1 MIDVPTAGLIVAAV
15 LLLALAGLL
24 TAAETAMSFLPRSD
38 ASEIIASHRRGSKA
52 LESTLEDLPS
62 HVNVSTFVRI
72 CSEAAVGVCITLV
85 VAEFL
90 PRWWLVII
98 IAVASA
104 AVLSFILVT
113 VSPRTVGRRHA
124 AATARLTAPFL
135 HGLRVLLGPVAS
147 LLVWFGNAL
156 TPARRYRQGPFVT
169 SEELQDLVDRAGDTD
184 ELEEG
189 ERDMIQ
195 SVFKLGDTMVKSV
208 MVPRTDLQCL
218 ARDTTLTKAMD
229 RFLLTGFSRAPVIG
243 ASEDD
248 VRGVVYLKDVARR
261 MQADPLSGTETTVL
275 QIAREAVF
283 VPETKPIDD
292 LLRQM
297 QLESTHVAIVID
309 EYGGTAGLVTIED
322 ILEEIVGEIDDEYD
336 RSTVEVEDLPDG
348 VKRVSTRLPVEDA
361 GELFGIDIDDDEVTS
376 VGGLLSK
383 ALGQVPV
390 PGASAEIHGLR
401 LEAERG
407 VGRRHT
413 ISTLLVSKAPPEPG
427 DEEAEEKEH
436 E

>member
-1 MIDVPTAGLIVAAV
+1 MIDVPTVGLIVAAV

-24 TAAETAMSFLPRSD
+24 TASETAMSYLPRSE
-38 ASEIIASHRRGSKA
+38 ASDIISGKRRGSRS
-52 LESTLEDLPS
+52 LELILDDLPS
-62 HVNVSTFVRI
+62 HINVSTFVRI

-90 PRWWLVII
+90 PTWWLVVIV
-98 IAVASA
+98 AVASA

-135 HGLRVLLGPVAS
+135 HGVRVLFGPVAS

-156 TPARRYRQGPFVT
+156 TPKRRYRQGPFVT

-184 ELEEG
+184 ELEDG

-218 ARDTTLTKAMD
+218 THETTLSKAMA

-243 ASEDD
+243 SSEDD
-248 VRGVVYLKDVARR
+248 IRGIVYLKDVARR
-261 MQADPLSGTETTVL
+261 MQADPESGTSTTVE
-275 QIAREAVF
+275 QIARAAVF

-297 QLESTHVAIVID
+297 QLESTHVAIVVD

-336 RSTVEVEDLPDG
+336 RSSVDVEDLPGG

-361 GELFGIDIDDDEVTS
+361 GDLFDLDIDDDEVTS
-376 VGGLLSK
+376 VGGLLAK

-390 PGASAEIHGLR
+390 PGAVAEIHGLR
-401 LEAERG
+401 IEAEHG

-413 ISTLLVSKAPPEPG
+413 IATLLVSKSPTSRSE
-427 DEEAEEKEH
+427 DEAHDKEQ